1 MFYLILLY
9 FGSVGSCIEN
19 FVMLELRQSF
29 QAKYHDGKE
38 DDEDRDDRHNSGMLA
53 GLRVLKQQPHFA
65 LEVICWKGLF
75 LLLDESFIFPEI
87 KQFHVIQSWTEQYTT
102 IVALCA
108 AKVYILYFL
117 SGIIFIEQFV
127 IVWSR
132 DNFKVWN
139 YLSIFLMSMIIVW
152 KFALASEFYVL
163 PIRLSKGR
171 YE

>member
-1 MFYLILLY
+1 MSYLILLY

-38 DDEDRDDRHNSGMLA
+38 DDEDWDDRHNSGMLA

-65 LEVICWKGLF
+65 LEVICRKGLF

-117 SGIIFIEQFV
+117 SWTRQILFI
-127 IVWSR
+127 SLY
-132 DNFKVWN
+132 N
-139 YLSIFLMSMIIVW
+139 LSLLKQDTF
-152 KFALASEFYVL
+152 
-163 PIRLSKGR
+163 
-171 YE
+171 